1 MSWIQEQQSRM
12 AFNELRISFLQDL
25 AEVLLSGYGGLQT
38 KLIALAERNKGR
50 PIERAYRDVHDQINR
65 GQSISTA
72 LKPYYSAKEHSLIAA
87 YDAGAVSDKERGA
100 GLLDVAAVIKP
111 LAELRQAGVKLIAR
125 TSVSVC
131 LIIFMWVGVAGGFA
145 KDMEQLAPRSKWN
158 PVSVGVIGSGEW
170 LASHPSFTT
179 IVFGGVIAGLMWLIP
194 NWRGHRRMW
203 FDHHA
208 PLFKVYREYR
218 SALTLISLA
227 AFIKSKNG
235 LSWAFKRVGESSNS
249 WELWYLE
256 AMLSRSTKTTG
267 ATMLDVGYFDERT
280 IDRLTLR
287 DEVMPLE
294 LALEQVGLQQAG
306 AVVAAMK
313 VRLESAAS
321 AADVLTKALGGLV
334 VISVL
339 LINLSVMSSLSSMR

>member
-1 MSWIQEQQSRM
+1 MSWVHEQRARM
-12 AFNELRISFLQDL
+12 AFNQARISFLEDL

-38 KLIALAERNKGR
+38 KLMALAERNKGR
-50 PIERAYRDVHDQINR
+50 PIERAYRGVHDQINR
-65 GQSISTA
+65 GQSISAA
-72 LKPYYSAKEHSLIAA
+72 LRPYYSAKEHALISA
-87 YDAGAVSDKERGA
+87 YDAGAESDKERGA
-100 GLLDVAAVIKP
+100 GLLDVASVIRP
-111 LAELRQAGVKLIAR
+111 LAELRQAGVKLIAK
-125 TSVSVC
+125 TGLSVC
-131 LIIFMWVGVAGGFA
+131 LIIFMWVFVAGGFA

-158 PVSVGVIGSGEW
+158 PISVGVIGSGEW
-170 LASHPSFTT
+170 LATHPALTT
-179 IVFGGVIAGLMWLIP
+179 IVFGGVIGGLLWLVP
-194 NWRGHRRMW
+194 NWRGRQRMW
-203 FDHHA
+203 LDQHA
-208 PLFKVYREYR
+208 PFFKTYREYR
-218 SALTLISLA
+218 SSLTLISLA

-235 LSWAFKRVGESSNS
+235 LSWSFKRVGESSNN

-256 AMLSRSTKTTG
+256 AMLSRSTKATG
-267 ATMLDVGYFDERT
+267 AAMLDVGYFDERT

-313 VRLESAAS
+313 ARLESAAS

-339 LINLSVMSSLSSMR
+339 LINLSVMSSLSNMR